1 MSYQR
6 SIAFLFILLKLFF
19 RNNENSTESPDM
31 KKALIAVVCI
41 LISFAALAGY
51 LNYRARRMPAINP
64 GNFTAAQLPAQKKNV
79 AVCVGDSITH
89 GAVSCNYVDILS
101 GRDRLRGYTFVNA
114 GINSELAYNA
124 VQRADGIMACNPVV
138 ITILIGTNDAAA
150 SLSPGNQKRYRQDM
164 DLPRLPDRG
173 WYRENLRLLIQKFK
187 TGTRARIAVFSL
199 PPIGEERESA
209 AYKRAQEYSTIVKE
223 VALSEK
229 ITYLPLNERMDEII
243 AKRGMKNTPV
253 YNENMYLMYK
263 GIVQHYLLRMS
274 YDEISSSNNFL
285 LITDTLHLNCVGAA
299 LMADMVENFVLE
311 R

>member
-1 MSYQR
+1 
-6 SIAFLFILLKLFF
+6 
-19 RNNENSTESPDM
+19 M

-41 LISFAALAGY
+41 IFVFAALVGY
-51 LNYRARRMPAINP
+51 LNYMARRMPAVNP
-64 GNFTAAQLPAQKKNV
+64 GNFTATQLPSQKSNV

-89 GAVSCNYVDILS
+89 GTVSCNYVDILS

-114 GINSELAYNA
+114 GINSELAYNV
-124 VQRADGIMACNPVV
+124 VQRADDIIACNPAV

-150 SLSPGNQKRYRQDM
+150 SLSLGNQKRYTKDM
-164 DLPRLPDRG
+164 NLPRLPDRG
-173 WYRENLRLLIQKFK
+173 WYRENLQLLIQKFK

-199 PPIGEERESA
+199 PPIGEARESA
-209 AYKRAQEYSTIVKE
+209 AYKRAQEYSAIVKE

-229 ITYLPLNERMDEII
+229 VTYLPLNERMDEII

-253 YNENMYLMYK
+253 YNENMYLMFK
-263 GIVQHYLLRMS
+263 GIVQHYLLGLS
-274 YDEISSSNNFL
+274 YDKIASSNSYL

-299 LMADMVENFVLE
+299 LMADMVEDFVME